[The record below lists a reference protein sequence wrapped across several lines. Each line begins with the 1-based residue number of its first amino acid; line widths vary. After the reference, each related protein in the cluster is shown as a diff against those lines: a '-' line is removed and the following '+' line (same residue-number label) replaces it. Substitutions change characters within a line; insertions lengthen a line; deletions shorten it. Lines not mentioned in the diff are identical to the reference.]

1 MIVVGEHAPRRPLQD
16 SDEVDCLQV
25 IVSILY

>member
-1 MIVVGEHAPRRPLQD
+1 MIAVAEHAPRLPLQD
-16 SDEVDCLQV
+16 SDELDCLQV